1 MKFGRVGDKSCKEW
15 RQKIGGGGGG
25 GLKGVNKNA
34 TFLFIFN
41 TGLPIHRTE
50 ETAFWA
56 ISSIRI
62 CKVS

>member
-1 MKFGRVGDKSCKEW
+1 MDDNHILTFCPTV
-15 RQKIGGGGGG
+15 
-25 GLKGVNKNA
+25 LNKNE

-41 TGLPIHRTE
+41 TGLPIHRIE

-56 ISSIRI
+56 ISYTRI